1 MAGKSSAALTTQ
13 TKSSAAQ
20 PALQSE
26 ALQDRRQHEP
36 NDEGNMKRSKTS
48 AEQPVHK
55 PSVAVDEDAEETHFL
70 KAFYFRRP
78 DGQPQRLGVN
88 MLRRYVDRVPPQGSK
103 HGQALQ
109 EIIGYCKTAWKDMQ
123 TDGIWAEDFWALEAL
138 EPHELAAVGY
148 VTHRDDCGHGLTG
161 LPRSSLCR
169 SCRMYQ
175 C

>member
-55 PSVAVDEDAEETHFL
+55 PSVAVDEDAEETLFL

-88 MLRRYVDRVPPQGSK
+88 MLRRYVDNVPPVGSK
-103 HGQALQ
+103 LDRGESWQQ
-109 EIIGYCKTAWKDMQ
+109 IRDYCKTAWNDMQ
-123 TDGIWAEDFWALEAL
+123 RDGIWAERCWVLESM
-138 EPHELAAVGY
+138 EPDELIAVNY
-148 VTHRDDCGHGLTG
+148 VIDRD
-161 LPRSSLCR
+161 R
-169 SCRMYQ
+169 
-175 C
+175 